1 MGFTAQTS
9 TFSTAT
15 IKTNIAASHV
25 SLSYLGIEKFVTPP
39 NGTVLADYGFSAAI
53 NTAMGT
59 NG

>member
-15 IKTNIAASHV
+15 MKTNISASHV
-25 SLSYLGIEKFVTPP
+25 SLSYLGIEKFATAP
-39 NGTVLADYGFSAAI
+39 NGTVVSDYGFSVAV